1 MYPFKSFDGA
11 DVGSSAFTARGGLR
25 LDRAFALF
33 DAGGDYVN
41 GKREPN
47 VHRMRV
53 TYDAG
58 LTAATFADA
67 GSGETFTFRLDD
79 APDALAAYLS
89 RRLDRAV
96 SVRRDDDGGFPDD
109 ARAPGPTIVSQA
121 TLAEVASWF
130 DGLTVDDVR
139 LRVRANIELAGVPAF
154 WEDGLF
160 GAAGDLVRFRIGAVT
175 FGGTNPCARC
185 IVPSRDARTG
195 LPLPGFAKRFAERR
209 AATLPAW
216 AERSRF
222 DHFYRLCLNT
232 RTLEAGNHEVRV
244 GDELSL
250 AEEPRAVR

>member
-1 MYPFKSFDGA
+1 M
-11 DVGSSAFTARGGLR
+11 
-25 LDRAFALF
+25 
-33 DAGGDYVN
+33 
-41 GKREPN
+41 
-47 VHRMRV
+47 

-58 LTAATFADA
+58 LTVATFAGTA
-67 GSGETFTFRLDD
+67 SSAPFTFPLDD
-79 APDALAAYLS
+79 PPDALAAYLS
-89 RRLDRAV
+89 RDLDRTV

-109 ARAPGPTIVSQA
+109 ANAPGPTIVSQA

-130 DGLTVDDVR
+130 DGLTIDDMR
-139 LRVRANIELAGVPAF
+139 LRLRANIELAGVPAF

-195 LPLPGFAKRFAERR
+195 VPFLAFAKRFAERR

-222 DHFYRLCLNT
+222 DHYYRLCVNT
-232 RTLEAGNHEVRV
+232 RTVEAGGHELRV

-250 AEEPRAVR
+250 AEQPRAVR